1 MTIRVAS
8 SSWTDPGFP
17 RYWYP
22 DVGQADSAVDG
33 ERGLTTATSR

>member
-1 MTIRVAS
+1 VTIRVAS

-17 RYWYP
+17 RYRCP
-22 DVGQADSAVDG
+22 NVGQADSAFDG